1 MPRPTGRRYSA
12 LRFIAPAIL
21 LLHLGIRLVFS
32 NPNVVA
38 DLFIYNAVAFLAAA
52 TALRA
57 PSFNDY
63 WAKIS
68 IFLAITLWA
77 LASTISTWNTFFA
90 FDLPNF
96 LPDLCY
102 GFFYPLMCFGVFR
115 ALTFNRKLISLELFD
130 TAIIALG
137 ATSVIA
143 SLLLRPAMLR
153 FEGSAFSV
161 FFAILY
167 PVGDVVIVG
176 VTLALTVQQRFNS
189 RALILLTGTMA
200 FAASDLYFLWI
211 SNNHNYQFA
220 ALTDDGWLI
229 ALCLI
234 SGSLWFSGGEIEL
247 TERLNNF
254 ATTLSLLLS
263 SLILALSA
271 LRPNYFPSFVLIP
284 GFATIL
290 LAFFRMALAIRDA
303 RQISEERELARTD
316 ELTGLPN
323 RRRFLAE
330 LDLLIRREGTLL
342 ILDLNGFKSV
352 NDKYGH
358 EIGDQLLRQVAARFL
373 RALPNGALIARL
385 GGDEFGVV
393 IYGPPNLGR
402 EAALALRSTLTYP
415 FVLPIGEV
423 SVGVSIGACSNSE
436 EIRSK
441 EDLLRAADGAM
452 YEAKRGDLGLV
463 ERGK

>member
-1 MPRPTGRRYSA
+1 M
-12 LRFIAPAIL
+12 
-21 LLHLGIRLVFS
+21 IRS
-32 NPNVVA
+32 
-38 DLFIYNAVAFLAAA
+38 
-52 TALRA
+52 
-57 PSFNDY
+57 
-63 WAKIS
+63 
-68 IFLAITLWA
+68 
-77 LASTISTWNTFFA
+77 
-90 FDLPNF
+90 
-96 LPDLCY
+96 
-102 GFFYPLMCFGVFR
+102 
-115 ALTFNRKLISLELFD
+115 LTFNRKLISLELFD

-143 SLLLRPAMLR
+143 SLLLKPAMLR

-167 PVGDVVIVG
+167 PVGDVVVVG
-176 VTLALTVQQRFNS
+176 LTLALTVQQRFNG
-189 RALILLTGTMA
+189 RALVFLVGITT

-211 SNNHNYQFA
+211 SNNHSYQFA
-220 ALTDDGWLI
+220 TITDDGWLI

-234 SGSLWFSGGEIEL
+234 STSLWISGGEIEL
-247 TERLNNF
+247 KERLNNF

-373 RALPNGALIARL
+373 RALPSGALIARL

-393 IYGPPNLGR
+393 IYGPPNEGR

>member
-1 MPRPTGRRYSA
+1 
-12 LRFIAPAIL
+12 
-21 LLHLGIRLVFS
+21 
-32 NPNVVA
+32 
-38 DLFIYNAVAFLAAA
+38 
-52 TALRA
+52 
-57 PSFNDY
+57 
-63 WAKIS
+63 
-68 IFLAITLWA
+68 
-77 LASTISTWNTFFA
+77 
-90 FDLPNF
+90 
-96 LPDLCY
+96 
-102 GFFYPLMCFGVFR
+102 MC
-115 ALTFNRKLISLELFD
+115 S
-130 TAIIALG
+130 
-137 ATSVIA
+137 
-143 SLLLRPAMLR
+143 
-153 FEGSAFSV
+153 
-161 FFAILY
+161 
-167 PVGDVVIVG
+167 
-176 VTLALTVQQRFNS
+176 
-189 RALILLTGTMA
+189 
-200 FAASDLYFLWI
+200 SDLLK
-211 SNNHNYQFA
+211 
-220 ALTDDGWLI
+220 
-229 ALCLI
+229 
-234 SGSLWFSGGEIEL
+234 
-247 TERLNNF
+247 ERLNNF

-271 LRPNYFPSFVLIP
+271 LSPNYFPSFVLIP

-303 RQISEERELARTD
+303 KQISEERELARTD

-342 ILDLNGFKSV
+342 ILDLNGFKGV

-373 RALPNGALIARL
+373 RALSNGALIARL

-393 IYGPPNLGR
+393 IYGPPNQGR

-415 FVLPIGEV
+415 FVLPVGEV

>member
-1 MPRPTGRRYSA
+1 M
-12 LRFIAPAIL
+12 
-21 LLHLGIRLVFS
+21 IRS
-32 NPNVVA
+32 
-38 DLFIYNAVAFLAAA
+38 
-52 TALRA
+52 
-57 PSFNDY
+57 
-63 WAKIS
+63 
-68 IFLAITLWA
+68 
-77 LASTISTWNTFFA
+77 
-90 FDLPNF
+90 
-96 LPDLCY
+96 
-102 GFFYPLMCFGVFR
+102 
-115 ALTFNRKLISLELFD
+115 LTFNRKLISLELFD

-143 SLLLRPAMLR
+143 SLLLKPAMLR

-189 RALILLTGTMA
+189 RALILLAGTTA

-211 SNNHNYQFA
+211 SHNHNYQFA
-220 ALTDDGWLI
+220 ALTDDGWLV

-373 RALPNGALIARL
+373 RALPSGALIARL

-393 IYGPPNLGR
+393 IYGPPNQGR

-415 FVLPIGEV
+415 FVLPVGEV
-423 SVGVSIGACSNSE
+423 SVGVSIGACSNNE
-436 EIRSK
+436 AIRSK
-441 EDLLRAADGAM
+441 EDLLRTADSAM

>member
-1 MPRPTGRRYSA
+1 M
-12 LRFIAPAIL
+12 
-21 LLHLGIRLVFS
+21 FS
-32 NPNVVA
+32 NPTIA
-38 DLFIYNAVAFLAAA
+38 TDLILYNAVAFIAAVS
-52 TALRA
+52 ALHA
-57 PSFNDY
+57 PNFNDY

-68 IFLAITLWA
+68 IFLAIALWG
-77 LASTISTWNTFFA
+77 LGSTISTWNTFFG

-102 GFFYPLMCFGVFR
+102 GFFYPLICFGVIR
-115 ALTFNRKLISLELFD
+115 TLTFNRKLISLELFD

-143 SLLLRPAMLR
+143 SLLLKPAMLH

-176 VTLALTVQQRFNS
+176 LTLALTLQQRFNS
-189 RALILLTGTMA
+189 RALVFLVGITT

-211 SNNHNYQFA
+211 SNNHSYQFA
-220 ALTDDGWLI
+220 TITDDGWLI

-234 SGSLWFSGGEIEL
+234 STSLWISGGEIEL
-247 TERLNNF
+247 KERLNNF

-303 RQISEERELARTD
+303 KQISEERELARTD

-342 ILDLNGFKSV
+342 ILDLNGFKGV
-352 NDKYGH
+352 NDRYGH
-358 EIGDQLLRQVAARFL
+358 EIGDLLLRQVAARFL

-393 IYGPPNLGR
+393 IYGPPNQGR

-415 FVLPIGEV
+415 FVLPVGEV
-423 SVGVSIGACSNSE
+423 SVGVSIGACSNNE
-436 EIRSK
+436 AIRSK
-441 EDLLRAADGAM
+441 EDLLRTADSAM